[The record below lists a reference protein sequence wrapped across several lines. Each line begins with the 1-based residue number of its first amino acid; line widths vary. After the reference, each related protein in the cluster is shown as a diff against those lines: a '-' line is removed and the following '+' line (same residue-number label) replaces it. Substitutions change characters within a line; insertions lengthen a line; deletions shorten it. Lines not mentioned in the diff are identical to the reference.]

1 MRLVRHAILKKEMS
15 PFLTGEEN
23 VERATRALVQRDL
36 HEILGTSLE
45 RKDGEAL
52 KQVLF
57 DIVYPCTTI

>member
-1 MRLVRHAILKKEMS
+1 MRLVRHTILEKHMS

-36 HEILGTSLE
+36 HDILGASLKRE
-45 RKDGEAL
+45 DREAL

-57 DIVYPCTTI
+57 DIVYPCTSI